1 MEPEDYFSPEKSDLS
16 QYAEEARRIKVL
28 SDGGDWRIEASES
41 EKPREAKAPRKLPKL
56 EDLRKI
62 SRTQIA
68 IAILAILSMISLG
81 YAINNY
87 LSNVVSTSIEV
98 RAPETMSLTLQ
109 NWPSQVI
116 MGVNYT
122 FSLRIANTNPTLPGY
137 YEFRFSRADGVQL
150 NDFDVYLRDPVT
162 GNYTKLT
169 TKIVDGNTLIIRS
182 PRADFPTGVITRE
195 FIITGNRI
203 GSYSAAIA
211 IAA

>member
-1 MEPEDYFSPEKSDLS
+1 MEPEDYFQEGESDLS
-16 QYAEEARRIKVL
+16 KYAKEAEKIKVI
-28 SDGGDWRIEASES
+28 SPGGDWKIEAPE
-41 EKPREAKAPRKLPKL
+41 EKPREKAPGKFPKL

-62 SRTQIA
+62 SRTQVVIA
-68 IAILAILSMISLG
+68 VLAILSMISLG
-81 YAINNY
+81 YALNSY
-87 LSNVVSTSIEV
+87 LSNVISTSIEV

-122 FSLRIANTNPTLPGY
+122 FSLRIGNTNPTLPGHF
-137 YEFRFSRADGVQL
+137 EFKFSRADGIQL
-150 NDFDVYLRDPVT
+150 TDIDIYMRDPVT